1 MLFVLASSMV
11 PVIFVYANVPTVLS
25 LEIETRGEATFL
37 LLEVSH
43 SNPTSTHFV
52 STAEIE
58 VGDETVIHL
67 DLISQTENTFTI
79 EVELESKADRV
90 RARFSCTT
98 HGWSSW
104 RAFSADSNG
113 RGGGIPGFSIGTVT
127 AGIFAVGLLLW
138 RARQRARHALF
149 SNR

>member
-67 DLISQTENTFTI
+67 DLVSQTEKTFTI

-104 RAFSADSNG
+104 RALSADSNE
-113 RGGGIPGFSIGTVT
+113 REGGIPGFSIGAVT
-127 AGIFAVGLLLW
+127 AGIFAVGLLL
-138 RARQRARHALF
+138 RHT
-149 SNR
+149 RKR

>member
-1 MLFVLASSMV
+1 MLFILASSMV
-11 PVIFVYANVPTVLS
+11 PVIFIYANVPTLLS
-25 LEIETRGEATFL
+25 LELETRGEATFL

-58 VGDETVIHL
+58 VGDKSVIHL
-67 DLISQTENTFTI
+67 DLVSQTEKTFTI
-79 EVELESKADRV
+79 EVELESKTEGI
-90 RARFSCTT
+90 RARVSCTN

-104 RAFSADSNG
+104 RAFSEDSNG
-113 RGGGIPGFSIGTVT
+113 KGGGIPGFSIGAVT

-138 RARQRARHALF
+138 HSRKR
-149 SNR
+149 